1 LRATCVHD
9 PDRVYTIVQVFCVP
23 PAKHY
28 VDDEKGCKISVKDLF
43 EAKYGVRLEYPRQPI
58 VVVNALEGRHEFVP
72 MECVHV
78 VEDKKLLFVSVLA
91 ARQATSPAIAA
102 VYRVDFDEV

>member
-1 LRATCVHD
+1 MFRSAEPWLPEFRAMLHALSS
-9 PDRVYTIVQVFCVP
+9 PLSFAGSAI
-23 PAKHY
+23 
-28 VDDEKGCKISVKDLF
+28 LF
-43 EAKYGVRLEYPRQPI
+43 SYAHVTNTRYLSVRLEYPRQPI

>member
-1 LRATCVHD
+1 MACASST
-9 PDRVYTIVQVFCVP
+9 RVCRSSSST
-23 PAKHY
+23 
-28 VDDEKGCKISVKDLF
+28 
-43 EAKYGVRLEYPRQPI
+43 RR
-58 VVVNALEGRHEFVP
+58 EFVP
-72 MECVHV
+72 MECVQV